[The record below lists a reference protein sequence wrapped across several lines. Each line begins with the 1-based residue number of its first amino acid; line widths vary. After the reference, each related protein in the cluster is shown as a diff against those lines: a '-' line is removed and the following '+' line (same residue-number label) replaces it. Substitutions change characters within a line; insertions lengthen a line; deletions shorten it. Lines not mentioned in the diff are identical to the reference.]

1 MPEASAQEQSDA
13 TAVPQ
18 VVQTL
23 HDRFGDPKNFINRE
37 LSWLEFNRRV
47 LEEAQDPTQPLIERI
62 KFVTIFSSN
71 LDEFF
76 EIRVAGI
83 KQQIQSETSDVG
95 PDGLSPTE
103 LFDRI
108 QKTVRELVGTQ
119 YALWKN
125 ELLPELAK
133 NGIYVRE
140 IAELSAKRAAWAN
153 RYFQQE
159 VFPML
164 TPLAVDA
171 SHPFPHLLNRSHNLL
186 VRAKTRRRGERLHAI
201 VQVPRVVPRLILM
214 PRGTGANEPWEYIYL
229 ASLIKQHIGELF
241 PGLILDG
248 VHAFRVTRNSDL
260 YIDDEEAENLLRTIE
275 QELRRTSRGN
285 AVRLEVEADCPKDFL
300 ELLLEFFNLT
310 EADAYKL
317 DGPLTMTHLAPLVA
331 NDAFAKLRDRPFQP
345 ARDPALPPHADF
357 FEVLRRQDVLL
368 HHPYDSFD
376 EVVELVETAAKDP
389 QVLAIKMTLYRTSG
403 DSPIVEALIDAAN
416 AGKQVTAI
424 VELRARFDEASNI
437 QWARRLEEAGAHVIY
452 GVVGL
457 KTHCKALLIV
467 RRDADEIRR
476 YVHLGTGNYHSR
488 TARIYTDFSLLTSE
502 SQLSE
507 EVATV
512 FNTLTG
518 LAGYPGLKKLMV
530 APFDMHSR
538 FIKLIERER
547 DNALAGKP
555 ARIVAKMNALVD
567 QEIIEKLYEASCA
580 DVTID
585 LVVRGICCLRPKVPA
600 LSENIRVI
608 SIVGRF
614 LEHSRIFYFEDAA
627 QFLPANRAGFP
638 DRDARV
644 AGSNHQRR
652 HSRVSARS
660 REGAGI
666 AAGRHVPTFN
676 TRSGRTAPPSA
687 VAISRSITRTHEKAW
702 WFDKKS
708 ACGPAG
714 TDCRCK
720 GKRRD
725 RSDEIGDAV
734 KKRTL
739 VIDVGG
745 SNVKVMISRSQR
757 RKFKSGPEMTPRELV
772 TQLKSLLQDWTF
784 DAISMGFPAPVR
796 NGCIMSEP
804 KHLGPGWTRFNFEKS
819 LGKPVRIIN
828 YAAMQ
833 ALGSYRGRRML
844 SLGLGTGLGSTLIW
858 ESNVLPLELGDLPYG
873 NDHIIEDCLG
883 KSGLKQLGEK
893 QWKSEVLRAV
903 VLLKKSLIADYVVLG
918 GGSAKKLDQ
927 LPHGIELGHNRN
939 AFLGGVRLWQPD
951 PHTRRAK
958 WQIL

>member
-1 MPEASAQEQSDA
+1 MPEATARIEEESSAVAAPE
-13 TAVPQ
+13 
-18 VVQTL
+18 VVQTA

-47 LEEAQDPTQPLIERI
+47 LEEAQDQRQPLIERV
-62 KFVTIFSSN
+62 KFLTIVSSN

-83 KQQIQSETSDVG
+83 KQQIESETSDVG

-108 QKTVRELVGTQ
+108 QKTVRGLVTAQ

-140 IAELSAKRAAWAN
+140 IAELPAKRAAWAH

-186 VRAKTRRRGERLHAI
+186 VRAKTRRRGEPLHAI
-201 VQVPRVVPRLILM
+201 VQVPRAVSRLILL
-214 PRGTGANEPWEYIYL
+214 PRGKGADEPWEYIYL

-248 VHAFRVTRNSDL
+248 AHAFRVTRNSDL

-275 QELRRTSRGN
+275 QELRRSSRGN

-300 ELLLEFFNLT
+300 ELLLRFFNLS

-317 DGPLTMTHLAPLVA
+317 DGPLSMTHLAPLVA
-331 NDAFAKLRDRPFQP
+331 NDAFGKLKDRPFQP
-345 ARDPALPPHADF
+345 ARDPSLPPHADF

-376 EVVELVETAAKDP
+376 QVVEFIEKAATDP
-389 QVLAIKMTLYRTSG
+389 QVLAIKITLYRTSG
-403 DSPIVEALIDAAN
+403 DSPVVEALIDAAN

-424 VELRARFDEASNI
+424 VELRARFDEATNI

-467 RRDADEIRR
+467 RRDVDRLR
-476 YVHLGTGNYHSR
+476 HYVHLGTGNYHPR
-488 TARIYTDFSLLTSE
+488 TARIYTDWSLLSSE
-502 SQLSE
+502 PQLTE

-538 FIKLIERER
+538 LIQLIERER
-547 DNALAGKP
+547 DNARAGKP
-555 ARIVAKMNALVD
+555 ARIVAKLNALVD
-567 QEIIEKLYEASCA
+567 QEIIEKLYEASCS
-580 DVTID
+580 DVSID
-585 LVVRGICCLRPKVPA
+585 LIVRGICCLRPKIPG

-614 LEHSRIFYFEDAA
+614 LEHSRINHFENGGDPLVYLSSADWMPRNFFRRIEVAFPIETPALRDQIINDVIPTFLKDRVKARELQPDGTYRRLKPEGPEPSRQA
-627 QFLPANRAGFP
+627 QWQFRE
-638 DRDARV
+638 V
-644 AGSNHQRR
+644 
-652 HSRVSARS
+652 S
-660 REGAGI
+660 RERTKKLSGSKKKPRADKLVPI
-666 AAGRHVPTFN
+666 SVVHEDSAAAAGR
-676 TRSGRTAPPSA
+676 S
-687 VAISRSITRTHEKAW
+687 EK
-702 WFDKKS
+702 
-708 ACGPAG
+708 P
-714 TDCRCK
+714 
-720 GKRRD
+720 
-725 RSDEIGDAV
+725 
-734 KKRTL
+734 
-739 VIDVGG
+739 
-745 SNVKVMISRSQR
+745 
-757 RKFKSGPEMTPRELV
+757 
-772 TQLKSLLQDWTF
+772 
-784 DAISMGFPAPVR
+784 
-796 NGCIMSEP
+796 
-804 KHLGPGWTRFNFEKS
+804 
-819 LGKPVRIIN
+819 
-828 YAAMQ
+828 
-833 ALGSYRGRRML
+833 
-844 SLGLGTGLGSTLIW
+844 
-858 ESNVLPLELGDLPYG
+858 
-873 NDHIIEDCLG
+873 
-883 KSGLKQLGEK
+883 
-893 QWKSEVLRAV
+893 
-903 VLLKKSLIADYVVLG
+903 
-918 GGSAKKLDQ
+918 
-927 LPHGIELGHNRN
+927 
-939 AFLGGVRLWQPD
+939 
-951 PHTRRAK
+951 
-958 WQIL
+958 

>member
-1 MPEASAQEQSDA
+1 MPEATARIEEESSAVAAPE
-13 TAVPQ
+13 
-18 VVQTL
+18 VVQTA

-47 LEEAQDPTQPLIERI
+47 LEEAQDQRQPLIERV
-62 KFVTIFSSN
+62 KFLTIVSSN

-83 KQQIQSETSDVG
+83 KQQIESETSDVG

-108 QKTVRELVGTQ
+108 QKTVRELAAAQ

-140 IAELSAKRAAWAN
+140 IAELPAKRAAWAH

-186 VRAKTRRRGERLHAI
+186 VRAKTRRRGEPLHAI
-201 VQVPRVVPRLILM
+201 VQVPRAVSRLILL
-214 PRGTGANEPWEYIYL
+214 PRGKGADEPWEYIYL

-248 VHAFRVTRNSDL
+248 AHAFRVTRNSDL

-275 QELRRTSRGN
+275 QELRRSSRGN

-300 ELLLEFFNLT
+300 ELLLRFFNLS

-317 DGPLTMTHLAPLVA
+317 DGPLSMTHLAPLVA
-331 NDAFAKLRDRPFQP
+331 NDAFGKLKDRPFQP
-345 ARDPALPPHADF
+345 ARDPSLPPHADF

-376 EVVELVETAAKDP
+376 QVVEFIEKAATDP
-389 QVLAIKMTLYRTSG
+389 QVLAIKITLYRTSG
-403 DSPIVEALIDAAN
+403 DSPVVEALIDAAN

-424 VELRARFDEASNI
+424 VELRARFDEATNI

-467 RRDADEIRR
+467 RRDADRLR
-476 YVHLGTGNYHSR
+476 HYVHLGTGNYHPR
-488 TARIYTDFSLLTSE
+488 TARIYTDWSLLSSE
-502 SQLSE
+502 PQLTE

-538 FIKLIERER
+538 LIQLIERER
-547 DNALAGKP
+547 DNARAGKP
-555 ARIVAKMNALVD
+555 ARIVAKLNALVD
-567 QEIIEKLYEASCA
+567 QEIIEKLYEASCS
-580 DVTID
+580 DVSID
-585 LVVRGICCLRPKVPA
+585 LIVRGICCLRPKIPG

-614 LEHSRIFYFEDAA
+614 LEHSRINHFENGGDPLVYLSSADWMPRNFFRRIEVAFPIETPALRDQIINDVIPTFLKDRVKARELQPDGTYRRLKPEGPEPSRQA
-627 QFLPANRAGFP
+627 QWQFRE
-638 DRDARV
+638 V
-644 AGSNHQRR
+644 
-652 HSRVSARS
+652 S
-660 REGAGI
+660 RERTKKLSGSKKKPRADKLVPI
-666 AAGRHVPTFN
+666 SVVHEDSAAAAGR
-676 TRSGRTAPPSA
+676 S
-687 VAISRSITRTHEKAW
+687 EK
-702 WFDKKS
+702 
-708 ACGPAG
+708 P
-714 TDCRCK
+714 
-720 GKRRD
+720 
-725 RSDEIGDAV
+725 
-734 KKRTL
+734 
-739 VIDVGG
+739 
-745 SNVKVMISRSQR
+745 
-757 RKFKSGPEMTPRELV
+757 
-772 TQLKSLLQDWTF
+772 
-784 DAISMGFPAPVR
+784 
-796 NGCIMSEP
+796 
-804 KHLGPGWTRFNFEKS
+804 
-819 LGKPVRIIN
+819 
-828 YAAMQ
+828 
-833 ALGSYRGRRML
+833 
-844 SLGLGTGLGSTLIW
+844 
-858 ESNVLPLELGDLPYG
+858 
-873 NDHIIEDCLG
+873 
-883 KSGLKQLGEK
+883 
-893 QWKSEVLRAV
+893 
-903 VLLKKSLIADYVVLG
+903 
-918 GGSAKKLDQ
+918 
-927 LPHGIELGHNRN
+927 
-939 AFLGGVRLWQPD
+939 
-951 PHTRRAK
+951 
-958 WQIL
+958 

>member
-1 MPEASAQEQSDA
+1 MPQAQATPRTEEKTEAG
-13 TAVPQ
+13 AVPQ

-37 LSWLEFNRRV
+37 LSWLAFNQRV
-47 LEEAQDPTQPLIERI
+47 LEEAQDPTQPLIERV
-62 KFVTIFSSN
+62 KFLTIFSSN

-83 KQQIQSETSDVG
+83 KQQIESETSDVG

-119 YALWKN
+119 YAFWKN
-125 ELLPELAK
+125 ELQPELAK

-140 IAELSAKRAAWAN
+140 IAELSAKRTAWAN

-186 VRAKTRRRGERLHAI
+186 VRAKTRRRGEPLHAI

-300 ELLLEFFNLT
+300 QLLLDFFNLS

-331 NDAFAKLRDRPFQP
+331 NDAFAKLKDRPFQP

-389 QVLAIKMTLYRTSG
+389 QVLAMKITLYRTSG
-403 DSPIVEALIDAAN
+403 DSPLVEALINAAN

-467 RRDADEIRR
+467 RRDADELRR
-476 YVHLGTGNYHSR
+476 YVHLGTGNYHPR

-502 SQLSE
+502 PQLSE

-530 APFDMHSR
+530 SPFDMHSR
-538 FIKLIERER
+538 FVKLIERER

-585 LVVRGICCLRPKVPA
+585 LVVRGICCLRPKVPD
-600 LSENIRVI
+600 LSGNIRVI

-614 LEHSRIFYFEDAA
+614 LEHSRIFYFENAGQPRVFLSRADWMPRNFYRRIELAFPIETPALRDQIINDVIPAFLNDRVKARELQPDGMYRRLRPEGEEPRRQA
-627 QFLPANRAGFP
+627 QWQFRE
-638 DRDARV
+638 V
-644 AGSNHQRR
+644 
-652 HSRVSARS
+652 S
-660 REGAGI
+660 RE
-666 AAGRHVPTFN
+666 RM
-676 TRSGRTAPPSA
+676 
-687 VAISRSITRTHEKAW
+687 
-702 WFDKKS
+702 KK
-708 ACGPAG
+708 
-714 TDCRCK
+714 
-720 GKRRD
+720 
-725 RSDEIGDAV
+725 
-734 KKRTL
+734 L
-739 VIDVGG
+739 GG
-745 SNVKVMISRSQR
+745 STKKTRADRLVPIAIVKE
-757 RKFKSGPEMTPRELV
+757 SGP
-772 TQLKSLLQDWTF
+772 
-784 DAISMGFPAPVR
+784 
-796 NGCIMSEP
+796 
-804 KHLGPGWTRFNFEKS
+804 
-819 LGKPVRIIN
+819 
-828 YAAMQ
+828 
-833 ALGSYRGRRML
+833 
-844 SLGLGTGLGSTLIW
+844 TGAT
-858 ESNVLPLELGDLPYG
+858 
-873 NDHIIEDCLG
+873 
-883 KSGLKQLGEK
+883 
-893 QWKSEVLRAV
+893 KSET
-903 VLLKKSLIADYVVLG
+903 
-918 GGSAKKLDQ
+918 Q
-927 LPHGIELGHNRN
+927 
-939 AFLGGVRLWQPD
+939 
-951 PHTRRAK
+951 
-958 WQIL
+958 